1 MFFSIGILMFLLK
14 IVPLS
19 IPYYT
24 CDDMGME
31 IKEHRLL
38 LFIKL
43 YREQFG
49 VTLTREEA
57 YKKASLL
64 IHYAQMCMKPLA
76 KVDEDEIIDMS
87 NVSE

>member
-1 MFFSIGILMFLLK
+1 
-14 IVPLS
+14 
-19 IPYYT
+19 
-24 CDDMGME
+24 ME

-49 VTLTREEA
+49 VTLDRTEA

-64 IHYAQMCMKPLA
+64 LHYTQLCMKPLA
-76 KVDEDEIIDMS
+76 KVREDDILNMS
-87 NVSE
+87 DASE